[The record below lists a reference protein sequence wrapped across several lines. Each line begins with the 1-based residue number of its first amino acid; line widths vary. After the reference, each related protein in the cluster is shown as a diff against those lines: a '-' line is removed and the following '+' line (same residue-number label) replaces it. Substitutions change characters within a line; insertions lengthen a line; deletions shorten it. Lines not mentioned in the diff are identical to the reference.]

1 MATSPV
7 AGKGNYPMAVRHDV
21 ENLIRRGNIFYWRAR
36 VPSSFA
42 RCQPGSRLSLSLHC
56 SDHKK
61 AEVIGR
67 KLNTLMAELKM
78 KSKEPMSKAQ
88 LQKLCE
94 HERDVMLLHLED
106 VSIVARRYGRPADIE
121 ELELDLENGWAYK
134 LLAMF
139 GIRQKL
145 TLEEGCSGS
154 KYLLENGVPAS
165 HIFAIRSN
173 YLELLHEANT
183 RGFQDGIRM
192 LMHQFDISQNPL
204 NHEKAMKA
212 YFSGRAEALF
222 DVAERHSLADRN
234 LSELTGGSRPDPQ
247 PVANAQA
254 TEVVMPPA
262 PLIAIPVDVA
272 PTPKPPEP
280 FPIAVL
286 DLSPSPRH
294 AAIER
299 DDGLKT
305 QPVIQVADFEAECE
319 QLVKNMK
326 DAWDDSTARDAR
338 ALVRMFKTVLEE
350 YGIEHTGQIS
360 QYHIGKLR
368 QHFNN
373 IPIRWGQSAKMR
385 AMSAPELRAE
395 GQRLREQAETEGKEA
410 AVGLSAA
417 TIRKHF
423 GNLNHFLKHVRG
435 HGFELDD
442 WSFEGLRPK
451 KPKAGSVR
459 KQQHKPTPDEIKP
472 IFSCPVYTGSLD
484 HDRGRKKPGLHVFH
498 DAAYF
503 LPLLYT
509 YLGGR
514 RKEFAGLSLNDIEE
528 DDDGPVLVLRSNE
541 FRRLKTEQSERLLPL
556 PDELIRLGFMDY
568 CVALHRL
575 GYKAVFPD
583 LISHKTRNDPGDRF
597 YDVFNPIMQ
606 EALGTKMWKRAFH
619 ALRHSMADTL
629 KQAGVSTEVID
640 DISGRLSDG
649 SETNTRYTNPAGL
662 PLMREAL
669 GKYPIITS
677 EIEAKPIKLL
687 PWIEQQL
694 PPPWARDAKTEARRR
709 K

>member
-1 MATSPV
+1 
-7 AGKGNYPMAVRHDV
+7 MAVRHDV

-42 RCQPGSRLSLSLHC
+42 QCQPGSRLSLSLHC

-61 AEVIGR
+61 AQAIGR

-139 GIRQKL
+139 GVRQKL

-154 KYLLENGVPAS
+154 KYLLENGVPSS
-165 HIFAIRSN
+165 HFLAVRSN
-173 YLELLHEANT
+173 YFELLHEANT

-192 LMHQFDISQNPL
+192 LMHQFDISQNAL

-234 LSELTGGSRPDPQ
+234 LSELTGGSSPQAQ
-247 PVANAQA
+247 PVSVKTPSVNTTPSETVIAR
-254 TEVVMPPA
+254 PA
-262 PLIAIPVDVA
+262 DDVA
-272 PTPKPPEP
+272 TLPALEAR
-280 FPIAVL
+280 PIATL
-286 DLSPSPRH
+286 DLTPLPRT
-294 AAIER
+294 AALEEPVG
-299 DDGLKT
+299 DKT
-305 QPVIQVADFEAECE
+305 RPVIQVADFEAECE

-338 ALVRMFKTVLEE
+338 ALVRMLKGVLEE
-350 YGIEHTGQIS
+350 HGVKHTGQIS
-360 QYHIGKLR
+360 QYHLGKLR
-368 QHFNN
+368 QHFND
-373 IPIRWGQSAKMR
+373 IPVRWGQSARMR

-442 WSFEGLRPK
+442 WSFDGLRPK
-451 KPKAGSVR
+451 KPKLGAIRG
-459 KQQHKPTPDEIKP
+459 QQHKPTPEEVKP
-472 IFSCPVYTGSLD
+472 IFSSPIYTGSLND
-484 HDRGRKKPGLHVFH
+484 QRGRGKPGQRIFH

-503 LPLLYT
+503 LPILLT

-514 RKEFAGLSLNDIEE
+514 RREFAGLALDDIAE
-528 DDDGPVLVLRSNE
+528 DDQGLVLMLRSNQ
-541 FRRLKTEQSERLLPL
+541 FRRLKNEQSKRVLPL
-556 PDELIRLGFMDY
+556 PEEMIRLGFMDY
-568 CVALHRL
+568 CVALKDL
-575 GYKAVFPD
+575 GYEAVFPD
-583 LISHKTRNDPGDRF
+583 LISDKTMNDPGDRF
-597 YDVFNPIMQ
+597 YDVFLPIMKRC
-606 EALGTKMWKRAFH
+606 LGENLWDRTLH
-619 ALRHSMADTL
+619 ALRHGMADTL
-629 KQAGVSTEVID
+629 KQAGVSPEVID
-640 DISGRLSDG
+640 DISGRLSEG

-669 GKYPIITS
+669 SKYPIITGG
-677 EIEAKPIKLL
+677 IEPKPIKLL
-687 PWIEQQL
+687 PWIEQRL
-694 PPPWARDAKTEARRR
+694 PPPWARDAKNEARRR

>member
-1 MATSPV
+1 
-7 AGKGNYPMAVRHDV
+7 MAVRHDI

-61 AEVIGR
+61 AQAIGR

-94 HERDVMLLHLED
+94 YERDVMLLHLED

-139 GIRQKL
+139 GIRHKL
-145 TLEEGCSGS
+145 TLEEGCAGFTC
-154 KYLLENGVPAS
+154 LRQNGVPAS

-183 RGFQDGIRM
+183 RGFQEGIRR
-192 LMHQFDISQNPL
+192 LMYLFDIGPHPL
-204 NHEKAMKA
+204 NQEKAMKA

-222 DVAERHSLADRN
+222 DVAERHPLADRD
-234 LSELTGGSRPDPQ
+234 LSELTGGSSPEVQ
-247 PVANAQA
+247 PVSVKTPSANATPA
-254 TEVVMPPA
+254 A
-262 PLIAIPVDVA
+262 PLIDIGLEDVPTPSPLIARPTIAFDIPVSPQA
-272 PTPKPPEP
+272 TAREEP
-280 FPIAVL
+280 VE
-286 DLSPSPRH
+286 D
-294 AAIER
+294 
-299 DDGLKT
+299 KT
-305 QPVIQVADFEAECE
+305 RPVIRVADFEAECE

-338 ALVRMFKTVLEE
+338 ALVRVFKGVLEE
-350 YGIEHTGQIS
+350 HGIEHTGQIT
-360 QYHIGKLR
+360 QYHLGKLR
-368 QHFNN
+368 QHFND
-373 IPIRWGQSAKMR
+373 IPIRWGQSARMR

-395 GQRLREQAETEGKEA
+395 GKRLRDQAETQGQEA

-435 HGFELDD
+435 HGFEIEAWDFD
-442 WSFEGLRPK
+442 GLRPK

-459 KQQHKPTPDEIKP
+459 MQQHKPTPEEIQP
-472 IFSCPVYTGSLD
+472 IFLSPVFTGSLD
-484 HDRGRKKPGLHVFH
+484 ERRGRGKPGPHVFH

-503 LPLLYT
+503 LPIMFT
-509 YLGGR
+509 YLGAR
-514 RKEFAGLSLNDIEE
+514 RNEFAGLALDDIAE
-528 DDDGPVLVLRSNE
+528 DDNGLVLLLRTNE
-541 FRRLKTEQSERLLPL
+541 FRGLKTVQSQRILPV
-556 PDELIRLGFMDY
+556 PDELIRLGFMEY
-568 CVALHRL
+568 CVALKDL
-575 GYKAVFPD
+575 GYRAVFPD
-583 LISHKTRNDPGDRF
+583 LISDKTMNDLGDRF
-597 YDVFNPIMQ
+597 YDVFNPIMKRS
-606 EALGTKMWKRAFH
+606 LGENMWDRAFH
-619 ALRHSMADTL
+619 ALRHGMADTL

-662 PLMREAL
+662 PLMRDAL
-669 GKYPIITS
+669 SKYPIITS
-677 EIEAKPIKLL
+677 CIEAKPIKLL
-687 PWIEQQL
+687 PWIEQRL
-694 PPPWARDAKTEARRR
+694 PPPWARQAKNEARRR

>member
-1 MATSPV
+1 
-7 AGKGNYPMAVRHDV
+7 MAVRHDV

-36 VPSSFA
+36 VPTSFA
-42 RCQPGSRLSLSLHC
+42 QCQPGSRLSLSLHC

-61 AEVIGR
+61 AQAIGR

-78 KSKEPMSKAQ
+78 KSKEPMSRAQ
-88 LQKLCE
+88 LQNLCE

-139 GIRQKL
+139 GIRQNL

-192 LMHQFDISQNPL
+192 LMHQFDISQNGL

-222 DVAERHSLADRN
+222 DVADRHPLADRN
-234 LSELTGGSRPDPQ
+234 LSELTGGSRPKPR
-247 PVANAQA
+247 PVPSEQEVLDTTPSA
-254 TEVVMPPA
+254 T
-262 PLIAIPVDVA
+262 LISIPVDEA
-272 PTPKPPEP
+272 PTSEPPEP
-280 FPIAVL
+280 FPIVTL
-286 DLSPSPRH
+286 DLSPSPRP
-294 AAIER
+294 AVMEK
-299 DDGLKT
+299 DGGLKT
-305 QPVIQVADFEAECE
+305 RPVIQVAEFEAECE

-326 DAWDDSTARDAR
+326 DAWDDGTARDAR
-338 ALVRMFKTVLEE
+338 ALVRMFKSVLEE
-350 YGIEHTGQIS
+350 HGIEHTGQIT
-360 QYHIGKLR
+360 QYHLGKLR
-368 QHFNN
+368 QHFND
-373 IPIRWGQSAKMR
+373 IPIRWGQSARMR
-385 AMSAPELRAE
+385 AMSAPDLRAE
-395 GQRLREQAETEGKEA
+395 GERLREQAEKDLTKA

-451 KPKAGSVR
+451 KPKLGSIR
-459 KQQHKPTPDEIKP
+459 GQQHKPTPEEVKP
-472 IFSCPVYTGSLD
+472 IFSSPIYTGSLND
-484 HDRGRKKPGLHVFH
+484 QRGRGKPGPHVFH

-503 LPLLYT
+503 LPIILT

-514 RKEFAGLSLNDIEE
+514 RKEFAGLALDDVAE
-528 DDDGPVLVLRSNE
+528 DDHGLVLILRTNE
-541 FRRLKTEQSERLLPL
+541 FRRLKNEQSKRVLPL
-556 PDELIRLGFMDY
+556 PDEVVRLGFMDY
-568 CVALHRL
+568 CVALKDL
-575 GYKAVFPD
+575 GYRAVFPD
-583 LISHKTRNDPGDRF
+583 LISDKTLNDPGDRF
-597 YDVFNPIMQ
+597 YDVFLPIMKSC
-606 EALGTKMWKRAFH
+606 LGENLWGHAVH
-619 ALRHSMADTL
+619 ALRHGMADTL
-629 KQAGVSTEVID
+629 KQAGVSPEVID

-662 PLMREAL
+662 PLMRDAL
-669 GKYPIITS
+669 SKYPIITS
-677 EIEAKPIKLL
+677 GIEPKPLKLL
-687 PWIEQQL
+687 PWIAKRL
-694 PPPWARDAKTEARRR
+694 PPPWAREAKTEARRR

>member
-1 MATSPV
+1 
-7 AGKGNYPMAVRHDV
+7 MAVRHDV

-36 VPSSFA
+36 VPGSFA
-42 RCQPGSRLSLSLHC
+42 QCQPGSRLSLSLHC

-61 AEVIGR
+61 AQAIGR

-154 KYLLENGVPAS
+154 KYLLENGVPSS
-165 HIFAIRSN
+165 HFLAVRSN
-173 YLELLHEANT
+173 YFELLHEANT

-192 LMHQFDISQNPL
+192 LMHQFDISQNAL

-234 LSELTGGSRPDPQ
+234 LSELTGGSSPQAQ
-247 PVANAQA
+247 PVSVKTPSVNTTPSETVIAR
-254 TEVVMPPA
+254 PA
-262 PLIAIPVDVA
+262 DDVA
-272 PTPKPPEP
+272 TLPALEAR
-280 FPIAVL
+280 PIATL
-286 DLSPSPRH
+286 DLTPLPRT
-294 AAIER
+294 AALEEPVG
-299 DDGLKT
+299 DKT
-305 QPVIQVADFEAECE
+305 RPVIQVADFEAECE

-338 ALVRMFKTVLEE
+338 ALVRMLKGVLEE
-350 YGIEHTGQIS
+350 HGVKHTGQIS
-360 QYHIGKLR
+360 QYHLGKLR
-368 QHFNN
+368 QHFND
-373 IPIRWGQSAKMR
+373 IPVRWGQSARMR

-442 WSFEGLRPK
+442 WSFDGLRPK
-451 KPKAGSVR
+451 KPKLGAIRG
-459 KQQHKPTPDEIKP
+459 QQHKPTPEEVKP
-472 IFSCPVYTGSLD
+472 IFSSPIYTGSLND
-484 HDRGRKKPGLHVFH
+484 QRGRGKPGQRIFH

-503 LPLLYT
+503 LPILLT

-514 RKEFAGLSLNDIEE
+514 RREFAGLALDDIAE
-528 DDDGPVLVLRSNE
+528 DDQGLVLMLRSNQ
-541 FRRLKTEQSERLLPL
+541 FRRLKNEQSKRVLPL
-556 PDELIRLGFMDY
+556 PEEMIRLGFMDY
-568 CVALHRL
+568 CVALKDL
-575 GYKAVFPD
+575 GYEAVFPD
-583 LISHKTRNDPGDRF
+583 LISDKTMNDPGDRF
-597 YDVFNPIMQ
+597 YDVFLPIMKRC
-606 EALGTKMWKRAFH
+606 LGENLWDRTLH
-619 ALRHSMADTL
+619 ALRHGMADTL
-629 KQAGVSTEVID
+629 KQAGVSPEVID
-640 DISGRLSDG
+640 DISGRLSEG

-669 GKYPIITS
+669 SKYPIITGG
-677 EIEAKPIKLL
+677 IEPKPIKLL
-687 PWIEQQL
+687 PWIEQRL
-694 PPPWARDAKTEARRR
+694 PPPWARDAKNEARRR

>member
-1 MATSPV
+1 
-7 AGKGNYPMAVRHDV
+7 MAVRHDV

-36 VPSSFA
+36 VPTSFA

-61 AEVIGR
+61 AQAIGR

-154 KYLLENGVPAS
+154 KYLLENGVPSS
-165 HIFAIRSN
+165 HFLAVRSN
-173 YLELLHEANT
+173 YFELLHEANT

-192 LMHQFDISQNPL
+192 LMHQFDISQNAL

-234 LSELTGGSRPDPQ
+234 LSELTGGSSPQAQ
-247 PVANAQA
+247 PVSVKTPSVNTTPSETVIAR
-254 TEVVMPPA
+254 PA
-262 PLIAIPVDVA
+262 DDVA
-272 PTPKPPEP
+272 TLPALEAR
-280 FPIAVL
+280 PIATL
-286 DLSPSPRH
+286 DLTPLPRT
-294 AAIER
+294 AALEEPVG
-299 DDGLKT
+299 DKT
-305 QPVIQVADFEAECE
+305 RPVIQVADFEAECE

-338 ALVRMFKTVLEE
+338 ALVRMLKGVLEE
-350 YGIEHTGQIS
+350 HGVKHTGQIS
-360 QYHIGKLR
+360 QYHLGKLR
-368 QHFNN
+368 QHFND
-373 IPIRWGQSAKMR
+373 IPVRWGQSARMR

-442 WSFEGLRPK
+442 WSFDGLRPK
-451 KPKAGSVR
+451 KPKLGAIRG
-459 KQQHKPTPDEIKP
+459 QQHKPTPEEVKP
-472 IFSCPVYTGSLD
+472 IFSSPIYTGSLND
-484 HDRGRKKPGLHVFH
+484 QRGRGKPGQRIFH

-503 LPLLYT
+503 LPILLT

-514 RKEFAGLSLNDIEE
+514 RREFAGLALDDIAE
-528 DDDGPVLVLRSNE
+528 DDQGLVLMLRSNQ
-541 FRRLKTEQSERLLPL
+541 FRRLKNEQSKRVLPL
-556 PDELIRLGFMDY
+556 PEEMIRLGFMDY
-568 CVALHRL
+568 CVALKDL
-575 GYKAVFPD
+575 GYEAVFPD
-583 LISHKTRNDPGDRF
+583 LISDKTMNDPGDRF
-597 YDVFNPIMQ
+597 YDVFLPIMKRC
-606 EALGTKMWKRAFH
+606 LGENLWDRTLH
-619 ALRHSMADTL
+619 ALRHGMADTL
-629 KQAGVSTEVID
+629 KQAGVSPEVID
-640 DISGRLSDG
+640 DISGRLSEG

-669 GKYPIITS
+669 SKYPIITGG
-677 EIEAKPIKLL
+677 IEPKPIKLL
-687 PWIEQQL
+687 PWIEQRL
-694 PPPWARDAKTEARRR
+694 PPPWARDAKNEARRR

>member
-1 MATSPV
+1 
-7 AGKGNYPMAVRHDV
+7 MAVRHDV

-36 VPSSFA
+36 VPGSFA
-42 RCQPGSRLSLSLHC
+42 QCQPGSRLSLSLHC

-61 AEVIGR
+61 AQAIGR

-154 KYLLENGVPAS
+154 KYLLENGVPSS
-165 HIFAIRSN
+165 HFLAVRSN
-173 YLELLHEANT
+173 YFELLHEANT

-192 LMHQFDISQNPL
+192 LMHQFDISQNAL

-234 LSELTGGSRPDPQ
+234 LSELTGGSSPQAQ
-247 PVANAQA
+247 PVSVKTPSVNTTPSETVIAR
-254 TEVVMPPA
+254 PA
-262 PLIAIPVDVA
+262 DDVA
-272 PTPKPPEP
+272 TLPALEAR
-280 FPIAVL
+280 PIATL
-286 DLSPSPRH
+286 DLTPLPRT
-294 AAIER
+294 AALEEPVG
-299 DDGLKT
+299 DKT
-305 QPVIQVADFEAECE
+305 RPVIQVADFEAECE

-338 ALVRMFKTVLEE
+338 ALVRMLKGVLEE
-350 YGIEHTGQIS
+350 HGVKHTGQIS
-360 QYHIGKLR
+360 QYHLGKLR
-368 QHFNN
+368 QHFND
-373 IPIRWGQSAKMR
+373 IPVRWGQSARMR

-423 GNLNHFLKHVRG
+423 GNLNHLLKHVRG

-442 WSFEGLRPK
+442 WSFDGLRPK
-451 KPKAGSVR
+451 KPKLGAIRG
-459 KQQHKPTPDEIKP
+459 QQHKPTPEEVKP
-472 IFSCPVYTGSLD
+472 IFSSPIYTGSLND
-484 HDRGRKKPGLHVFH
+484 QRGRGKPGQRIFH

-503 LPLLYT
+503 LPILLT

-514 RKEFAGLSLNDIEE
+514 RREFAGLALDDIAE
-528 DDDGPVLVLRSNE
+528 DDQGLVLMLRSNQ
-541 FRRLKTEQSERLLPL
+541 FRRLKNEQSKRVLPL
-556 PDELIRLGFMDY
+556 PEEMIRLGFMDY
-568 CVALHRL
+568 CVALKDL
-575 GYKAVFPD
+575 GYEAVFPD
-583 LISHKTRNDPGDRF
+583 LISDKTMNDPGDRF
-597 YDVFNPIMQ
+597 YDVFLPIMKRC
-606 EALGTKMWKRAFH
+606 LGENLWDRTLH
-619 ALRHSMADTL
+619 ALRHGMADTL
-629 KQAGVSTEVID
+629 KQAGVSPEVID
-640 DISGRLSDG
+640 DISGRLSEG

-669 GKYPIITS
+669 SKYPIITGG
-677 EIEAKPIKLL
+677 IEPKPIKLL
-687 PWIEQQL
+687 PWIEQRL
-694 PPPWARDAKTEARRR
+694 PPPWARDAKNEARRR